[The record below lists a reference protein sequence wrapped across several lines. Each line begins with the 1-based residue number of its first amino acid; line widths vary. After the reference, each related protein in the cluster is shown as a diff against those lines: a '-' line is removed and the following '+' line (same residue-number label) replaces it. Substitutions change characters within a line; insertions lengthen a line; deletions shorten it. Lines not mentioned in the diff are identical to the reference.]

1 MKFFFAANTAWEKKT
16 RTNRKWRKN
25 CIYLKVI
32 YGYGKFG
39 SNLSFWSYT
48 DGEKI
53 PDKMEPMPRT
63 GQRPW
68 EMHRKTKQRTKNHW
82 ETRQVPLTF
91 YESEMI
97 NVERMLRNI
106 SSHVESKSCG
116 IYFLFENLLPT
127 NSARKNKYNIRKYPS
142 IKYV

>member
-1 MKFFFAANTAWEKKT
+1 M
-16 RTNRKWRKN
+16 
-25 CIYLKVI
+25 KVI

-68 EMHRKTKQRTKNHW
+68 KMHRKTKQRTKNHW

-116 IYFLFENLLPT
+116 IYFHFENLLPT
-127 NSARKNKYNIRKYPS
+127 NSARKNKYNIKKTEQKKMQNIS
-142 IKYV
+142 IWKQNFDKMAINMPLTKPTLYQD